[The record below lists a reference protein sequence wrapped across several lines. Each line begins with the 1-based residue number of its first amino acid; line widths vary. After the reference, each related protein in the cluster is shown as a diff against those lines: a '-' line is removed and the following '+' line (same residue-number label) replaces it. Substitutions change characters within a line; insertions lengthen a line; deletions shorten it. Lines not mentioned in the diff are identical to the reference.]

1 MLRIARIMPILLL
14 GVGTTLYSQ
23 QLSHQ
28 VIVPLAGVISGKSV
42 SYSQTVGETAVEIIN
57 SSLYTFTQGFQQPG
71 IHSVADVQPGGNGV
85 DVYPNPVINDLKVK
99 LFGNIP
105 RDFVMEAITITGTV
119 VISERISFT
128 DEYNYE
134 KVIPMGSLTKGLYFI
149 RIWSTDKIIN
159 RTFKIEKL

>member
-1 MLRIARIMPILLL
+1 MLRIARIMSILLL

-42 SYSQTVGETAVEIIN
+42 NYSQTVGETAVEIIN
-57 SSLYTFTQGFQQPG
+57 CSSYTFTQGFQQPG
-71 IHSVADVQPGGNGV
+71 IHHLTDVQPGGNGV

-105 RDFVMEAITITGTV
+105 RDFVVEVITITGTI

-134 KVIPMGSLTKGLYFI
+134 AAIPMGSLTKGLYFI

>member
-1 MLRIARIMPILLL
+1 MLRITWIMLILLL
-14 GVGTTLYSQ
+14 GVETTLYSQ

-57 SSLYTFTQGFQQPG
+57 SSSYTFTQGFQQPG
-71 IHSVADVQPGGNGV
+71 ILRVVAVQPNGNGV
-85 DVYPNPVINDLKVK
+85 DVYPNPVVNDLKVK
-99 LFGNIP
+99 LFGNIS
-105 RDFVMEAITITGTV
+105 RDFIVEVITITGTIE
-119 VISERISFT
+119 ISERISFT

-149 RIWSTDKIIN
+149 RILSTDKIIN